1 MGNSVKWVGL
11 IIGILLVSSVT
22 LWAITG
28 KWMRDG
34 LEPTADGTKEFAIVL
49 GAKVNGETPSLS
61 LKYRL
66 DAALNYANEHP
77 NVYLILSGG
86 QGKGEA
92 ISEAQAMENY
102 LVANGLSK
110 DRLLLETKSTS
121 TYENIRFSKELL
133 PEGVAEVTIISSD
146 FHLARAQKLAEK
158 LNLTTD
164 VIAAQTPEI
173 VEQKLRTR
181 ERLALIKTMVV
192 GE

>member
-22 LWAITG
+22 LWTITG